1 MSINFQKII
10 VAAAICSL
18 GAFGLAGCGG
28 GGSND
33 SQTRKGQVRLNISW
47 TDKRAASLSTRY
59 IPVYASSLFFELYPK
74 DNPNQRYTLTANRP
88 PDKPS
93 TQQVTFNELL
103 PSGTY
108 ELAGAARA
116 LADAQG
122 ATVAS
127 GAVEINVQ
135 PGINAV
141 ALTLNSTVKSLL
153 VLGQPLAVGVGQNAT
168 LQSGAFDPDG
178 AGLLLPDGALTWS
191 VVSGSQFGSI
201 SPGGKLA
208 ATAAGTMRVRVAE
221 PVTGVKAEADVV
233 ISLQSSTSGLAN
245 SGYPK
250 AGADAG
256 NTGQVQGS
264 GAVGQIA
271 WTFDLGGRGVNTP
284 VLGNNNLLFAYQQ
297 NGVIFALDATTGAKK
312 WQATLPNMGKAAFGS
327 SLIAGDDNTIYVG
340 YDMGVQAYDAATG
353 LPKWNNSDFQVTGGI
368 NLASGKI
375 YAPSLYRGVGVI
387 DARTGT
393 TLTNYPG
400 LTYSNDV
407 VIGSGFAYF
416 TTENPS
422 NNGGI
427 EFHAVNLATG
437 TLAWKKTGGISGG
450 VPAVGAD
457 GTVYLGLADGTMN
470 AFDGQSGATKAS
482 AQAGLGVGFTN
493 PIIASDSTVYFRR
506 RDANF
511 KVQTVHYDA
520 GLTQQLGS
528 SPILVKQL
536 SLGPDATLY
545 GSGFDIDN
553 RDQTS
558 VYALN
563 SQDGTVK
570 WKTPLTAGVLAAPP
584 GDGIVQG
591 YVAVSKTG
599 MVYVVAIDQRL
610 YAIK

>member
-10 VAAAICSL
+10 VAVAISSFV
-18 GAFGLAGCGG
+18 AFALAGCGG

-33 SQTRKGQVRLNISW
+33 PQTRKGQVRLNITWS
-47 TDKRAASLSTRY
+47 DQRAASLSTRY

-88 PDKPS
+88 ADKPS
-93 TQQVTFNELL
+93 TQQVAFNELL
-103 PSGTY
+103 PTGTY
-108 ELAGAARA
+108 QLAGAARA

-127 GAVEINVQ
+127 GALEINVQ
-135 PGINAV
+135 PGTNAV
-141 ALTLNSTVKSLL
+141 SLTLNSTVKTLL
-153 VLGQPLAVGVGQNAT
+153 ILGQPLAVGVGQSAT

-208 ATAAGTMRVRVAE
+208 ATAAGTIRVRVAE

-233 ISLQSSTSGLAN
+233 ISLQSSTSGLAS

-264 GAVGQIA
+264 GATGQIA

-284 VLGNNNLLFAYQQ
+284 VLGNNNLIFAYQQ
-297 NGVIFALDATTGAKK
+297 NGVIFALDATTGVKK
-312 WQATLPNMGKAAFGS
+312 WQATLPNMGHSAFGS

-340 YDMGVQAYDAATG
+340 YDGGVQAYDAGTG

-375 YAPSLYRGVGVI
+375 YAPSLYRGVAVI
-387 DARTGT
+387 DARTGA
-393 TLTNYPG
+393 TLTEYPG

-407 VIGSGFAYF
+407 VIGGGFAYF
-416 TTENPS
+416 VTENAG
-422 NNGGI
+422 NNGAI
-427 EFHAVNLATG
+427 ELHAVNLATG
-437 TLAWKKTGGISGG
+437 ALAWKKSGANSGG

-457 GTVYLGLADGTMN
+457 GSLYLGLADGTMN

-482 AQAGLGVGFTN
+482 IQAGIGVGYTN
-493 PIIASDSTVYFRR
+493 PIIASDTTIYFER

-511 KVQTVHYDA
+511 KVQTVHYNS
-520 GLTQQLGS
+520 GLTQQIGS
-528 SPILVKQL
+528 SPILLKQL
-536 SLGPDATLY
+536 SLSPDATLY
-545 GSGFDIDN
+545 GAGINIDN
-553 RDQTS
+553 QDQTA

-563 SQDGTVK
+563 SRDGTVK
-570 WKTPLTAGVLAAPP
+570 WKIPLIAGVPVAAPGYGTVP
-584 GDGIVQG
+584 G
-591 YVAVSKTG
+591 YAAVSKTG
-599 MVYVVAIDQRL
+599 MVYVVSIDQRL

>member
-1 MSINFQKII
+1 M
-10 VAAAICSL
+10 
-18 GAFGLAGCGG
+18 
-28 GGSND
+28 
-33 SQTRKGQVRLNISW
+33 
-47 TDKRAASLSTRY
+47 
-59 IPVYASSLFFELYPK
+59 FFELHAK
-74 DNPNQRYTLTANRP
+74 DNPNLRYTLTANRP
-88 PDKPS
+88 PDKPAA
-93 TQQVTFNELL
+93 QQVTFRELL
-103 PSGTY
+103 PTGTY

-116 LADAQG
+116 LVDAQG

-135 PGINAV
+135 PGINAIP
-141 ALTLNSTVKSLL
+141 LTLNSTVKTLL
-153 VLGQPLAVGVGQNAT
+153 VLGQPLAVGVGQNTT
-168 LQSGAFDPDG
+168 LQSGAYDPDG

-208 ATAAGTMRVRVAE
+208 ATAPGTIRVRVSE

-284 VLGNNNLLFAYQQ
+284 VLGNNNLLFAFQQ
-297 NGVIFALDATTGAKK
+297 NGVIFALDATTGVKK

-340 YDMGVQAYDAATG
+340 YDMGVQAYDAGTG

-375 YAPSLYRGVGVI
+375 YAPSLNRGVGVI

-393 TLTNYPG
+393 TLTDYPG
-400 LTYSNDV
+400 LTYSYDV

-422 NNGGI
+422 NNGGV
-427 EFHAVNLATG
+427 EFHAINLATG

-482 AQAGLGVGFTN
+482 IQAGVGVGFTN
-493 PIIASDSTVYFRR
+493 PIIASDRTVYFRR

-536 SLGPDATLY
+536 SLGTDATLY

-553 RDQTS
+553 RDQTA

-563 SQDGTVK
+563 SQDGAVK